1 MGHGKRTRVYG
12 ILIYRCNSTMR
23 TVMGKI
29 EKYMKKNL
37 YLFDCICSGHV
48 YKVLATF
55 CRPERHAKRMKN
67 THNQV
72 IKPSH
77 ALQRGSFNLRRQ
89 HKCGTLS
96 LTKSVVELQLSS
108 FSKRTQ
114 EFEIVVTMCGDSFVT
129 VCDSVERDV

>member
-1 MGHGKRTRVYG
+1 
-12 ILIYRCNSTMR
+12 
-23 TVMGKI
+23 MGKI
-29 EKYMKKNL
+29 EKKLKKSI
-37 YLFDCICSGHV
+37 LFDCICSGHV

-55 CRPERHAKRMKN
+55 CRPERQAKRMQN

-108 FSKRTQ
+108 FLKRT
-114 EFEIVVTMCGDSFVT
+114 
-129 VCDSVERDV
+129 

>member
-1 MGHGKRTRVYG
+1 
-12 ILIYRCNSTMR
+12 
-23 TVMGKI
+23 
-29 EKYMKKNL
+29 
-37 YLFDCICSGHV
+37 
-48 YKVLATF
+48 
-55 CRPERHAKRMKN
+55 MKN

-77 ALQRGSFNLRRQ
+77 AQQRGSFNLRRQ

-114 EFEIVVTMCGDSFVT
+114 EFEIVVTMCGDSFGT